1 MKENK
6 VKMYGLLGRKL
17 GHSYSSRIYTLL
29 GNENYRHIELEP
41 DELEKFLR
49 GNIASIGGLN
59 VTIPYKRDVAALCDK
74 MSPVAASVGAVN
86 TITVKDGRL
95 IGYNT
100 DVFGLIYAI
109 RRAGID
115 LFNKK
120 VVIFGSGGAS
130 ATAVITSQH
139 ERAREVVV
147 ISRSGADG
155 YNYETLNRHVDA
167 DILINTTPLGM
178 YPSPGVA
185 PVKIADFPLCKG
197 AIDLIYNPIR
207 TAFLMEAER
216 LSIPRTDGLSMLV
229 AQAVLSHAIFFDK
242 ATSDGVSDVATAS
255 LMPDIERVYK
265 TLRTEAQN
273 IVIIGM
279 PGSGKSTVGALLAE
293 ISGRQLVDTDAMI
306 VSSSGVSIPEIFATE
321 GEDGFRRREREAVW
335 EAGMKSGAVI
345 VTGGGV
351 VLDDRNYAPL
361 HQNGRIYLL
370 KRDISALERA
380 GRPLSAG
387 ADLFA
392 MERERSPH
400 YEAFADASVE
410 NSAAPG
416 DAARAIWEDYLE
428 NSCD

>member
-41 DELEKFLR
+41 DEIEKFLR

-229 AQAVLSHAIFFDK
+229 AQAVLSHSIFFDK
-242 ATSDGVSDVATAS
+242 TISDSVSEAAITS
-255 LMPDIERVYK
+255 LMPDIERIYR
-265 TLRTEAQN
+265 TLRTEVQN
-273 IVIIGM
+273 IVMIGM

-293 ISGRQLVDTDAMI
+293 ISGRELIDTDEMV
-306 VSSSGVSIPEIFATE
+306 VSTAGMSIPDIFAAE

-351 VLDDRNYAPL
+351 VIDSRNYASL
-361 HQNGRIYLL
+361 HQNGRIYWLL
-370 KRDISALERA
+370 RDISALEKT
-380 GRPLSAG
+380 GRPLSANT
-387 ADLFA
+387 DLYA
-392 MERERSPH
+392 MERERRPY
-400 YEAFADASVE
+400 YEAFADVRIE
-410 NSAAPG
+410 NNAAPG

>member
-17 GHSYSSRIYTLL
+17 GHSYSSRVHTLL

-41 DELEKFLR
+41 DELERFLR
-49 GNIASIGGLN
+49 ENAADIGGLN

-74 MSPVAASVGAVN
+74 LSSVSASVGAVN
-86 TITVKDGRL
+86 TVTVRDGCL
-95 IGYNT
+95 TGYNT

-115 LFNKK
+115 LLNKK

-130 ATAVITSQH
+130 ATAVATAQH
-139 ERAREVVV
+139 EGAREVVV

-155 YNYETLNRHVDA
+155 YNYETLNRHYDA

-178 YPSPGVA
+178 YPSPGAA
-185 PVKIADFPLCKG
+185 PAKIASFTSCKG
-197 AIDLIYNPIR
+197 VVDLIYNPIR
-207 TAFLMEAER
+207 TSFLMEAER

-229 AQAVLSHAIFFDK
+229 AQAVLSHSIFFDK
-242 ATSDGVSDVATAS
+242 ISSDGLSEDTIQS
-255 LMPDIERVYK
+255 LMPDIERIYK
-265 TLRTEAQN
+265 TLRTEVQN

-293 ISGRQLVDTDAMI
+293 ITGRELVDTDEKI
-306 VSSSGVSIPEIFATE
+306 VSLAGMSIPEIFATE
-321 GEDGFRRREREAVW
+321 GEEGFRRREREVVW
-335 EAGMKSGAVI
+335 DVGMKSGAVI

-351 VLDDRNYAPL
+351 VLDKRNYAPL
-361 HQNGRIYLL
+361 HQNGRIYWLM
-370 KRDISALERA
+370 RDVSALERA
-380 GRPLSAG
+380 GRPLSVN
-387 ADLFA
+387 ADIYA
-392 MERERSPH
+392 MERERRPH

-410 NSAAPG
+410 NKAAPH

-428 NSCD
+428 NSCN